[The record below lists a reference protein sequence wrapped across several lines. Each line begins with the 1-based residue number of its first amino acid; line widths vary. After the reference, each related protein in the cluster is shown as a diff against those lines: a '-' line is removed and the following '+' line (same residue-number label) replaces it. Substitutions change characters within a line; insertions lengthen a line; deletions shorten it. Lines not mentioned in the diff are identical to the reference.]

1 MENSQDSHPRTDTLL
16 AVMSEQL
23 KNVLK
28 SVESIEKKLDSK
40 VDLVDFVRLEKTLDD
55 HRKENDVK
63 HKETSE
69 KVNGHAIKIAVGGAL
84 LTAGSWLIS
93 IMK

>member
-1 MENSQDSHPRTDTLL
+1 MPENNEKHQSIDTIL
-16 AVMSEQL
+16 VGMS
-23 KNVLK
+23 KDINYIVK
-28 SVESIEKKLDSK
+28 SIDSIEKKLDSK

-93 IMK
+93 LMK